1 MKKHLITAGRSRHV
15 QLAILGVFVIVAAVV
30 WTTRPSRPVIAIGE
44 ADFGDLATT
53 IEADLF
59 DKHGCAEGELAIST
73 PNASGYGS
81 VELDDDGSLPDDL
94 IELFERRIH
103 EFEHVTDYR
112 VGEVSVLLLA
122 HDRPNL
128 YGRHSGVRLLS
139 TLTEIVSLT
148 GGAAGVQRW
157 EVVQSLVLVECT
169 EDD

>member
-1 MKKHLITAGRSRHV
+1 MTPLSSRFTTRRLLAAGLLIAAVTAV
-15 QLAILGVFVIVAAVV
+15 AVV
-30 WTTRPSRPVIAIGE
+30 WATQSSRPIITIGD
-44 ADFGDLATT
+44 ANFGDMAMT

-94 IELFERRIH
+94 IELFEREIH

-128 YGRHSGVRLLS
+128 YGRHSGVRFLS

-157 EVVQSLVLVECT
+157 EIVQSLVLVECV

>member
-15 QLAILGVFVIVAAVV
+15 QLAILGAFIVVAVVV

-44 ADFGDLATT
+44 ADFRDLATT

-59 DKHGCAEGELAIST
+59 NKHGCAESELAIST
-73 PNASGYGS
+73 PDASGYGS

-94 IELFERRIH
+94 IELFEREIH

-112 VGEVSVLLLA
+112 VGATRVLLLA

-128 YGRHSGVRLLS
+128 YGTHSGVRFLS
-139 TLTEIVSLT
+139 TLTELVSLT
-148 GGAAGVQRW
+148 GGTAGVQRW
-157 EVVQSLVLVECT
+157 EIVQSLVLVECI